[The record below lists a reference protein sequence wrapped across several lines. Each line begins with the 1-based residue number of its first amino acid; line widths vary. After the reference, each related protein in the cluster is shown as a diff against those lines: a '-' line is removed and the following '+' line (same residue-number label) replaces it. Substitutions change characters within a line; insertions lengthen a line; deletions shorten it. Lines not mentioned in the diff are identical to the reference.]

1 MAKCYRI
8 IRNNNMTTKN
18 NALLDRVAGVYR
30 SLEVAL
36 DKIQPLQASSQEGD
50 DDMPGCPIWL
60 YDENATEQEILD
72 DVHGEARLGS
82 IEEVN

>member
-8 IRNNNMTTKN
+8 IKNNNMSTKN
-18 NALLDRVAGVYR
+18 DALFDRVTGVYQ
-30 SLEVAL
+30 SLDMAL

-50 DDMPGCPIWL
+50 DEMPGCPIWL

-72 DVHGEARLGS
+72 DIQGKARLGS
-82 IEEVN
+82 IEEVK

>member
-8 IRNNNMTTKN
+8 IRNNNMSTKN
-18 NALLDRVAGVYR
+18 DALLESVAGVYR
-30 SLEVAL
+30 SLEMAL
-36 DKIQPLQASSQEGD
+36 DKVQPLQASGQEGD

-72 DVHGEARLGS
+72 DIQGKARLGS